1 MGKIIENPIFIIPV
15 VAGFVFIVAGLIM
28 LKFPPN
34 KINFL
39 YGYRTNSSMK
49 SQEIWQFAQKYSA
62 REMIKIGSILTCS
75 SLFGF
80 VFNYGQTKGVFFGIS
95 LLILTAILVII
106 RVEKAIKNK
115 FKNK

>member
-15 VAGFVFIVAGLIM
+15 ITRFVFIVAGLIM

-39 YGYRTNSSMK
+39 YSYRTNSSMK

-62 REMIKIGSILTCS
+62 REMSKL
-75 SLFGF
+75 
-80 VFNYGQTKGVFFGIS
+80 VVY
-95 LLILTAILVII
+95 LLSVVYLDLYLIMVKLKVSFLG
-106 RVEKAIKNK
+106 
-115 FKNK
+115 